1 MKDKGCPA
9 DTPLPLKN
17 KAVIGMQT
25 ILSFVIVLSILV
37 FIHELGHFLFAKR
50 AGILVR
56 EFAIGFGPKIFS
68 RWKGET
74 LYSIR
79 ALPLGGFVRMAGEDP
94 EIVELQ
100 TGSKVAVELDDQ
112 DRVTGFFFPKH
123 PKYQSLPVKGKV
135 TGMDLEKD
143 LFVRLETEDGRPL
156 RYDVH
161 PQAFL
166 YRDQKDK
173 TQIAPLDRQFS
184 SKTLGQRALTIL
196 AGPVFNIVLAAVLFM
211 VLVKLTGVESKVIH
225 DVVPGSPAAEAG
237 LKSGDVIRAVNGQSI
252 RDGDDLR
259 EKVQQSQGQPMLVT
273 VQRGDQVFQTKVKP
287 IWNPQIKQYLMNVRL
302 EQQPATATEVVVKGA
317 KETVMW
323 TDRIFEGFG
332 QLITGKIGI
341 QALGGPVQIASITGQ
356 AAEAGLLALIRW
368 TALLSLYLGVFN
380 LLPIPALD
388 GSRLV
393 FIGLEAL
400 RGKPVDPNKESM
412 VHFVGFALLM
422 VLMLAVTYND
432 IMKVFFSQ
440 R

>member
-1 MKDKGCPA
+1 M
-9 DTPLPLKN
+9 
-17 KAVIGMQT
+17 
-25 ILSFVIVLSILV
+25 
-37 FIHELGHFLFAKR
+37 
-50 AGILVR
+50 
-56 EFAIGFGPKIFS
+56 
-68 RWKGET
+68 
-74 LYSIR
+74 
-79 ALPLGGFVRMAGEDP
+79 
-94 EIVELQ
+94 Q
-100 TGSKVAVELDDQ
+100 TGSEVAVELDDQ
-112 DRVTGFFFPKH
+112 NRVTGFFFPKH

-143 LFVRLETEDGRPL
+143 LFVRLETEDGRAL

-196 AGPVFNIVLAAVLFM
+196 AGPVFNIVLATVLFM
-211 VLVKLTGVESKVIH
+211 VLVKLTGVESKVIQ

-237 LKSGDVIRAVNGQSI
+237 LKSGDVIRAVDGQTI

-259 EKVQQSQGQPMLVT
+259 EKVQQSQGQPMLIT

-302 EQQPATATEVVVKGA
+302 KQQPATATEVVVKGA

-323 TDRIFEGFG
+323 TNRIFEGFG

-356 AAEAGLLALIRW
+356 AAEAGFLALIRW

-400 RGKPVDPNKESM
+400 RGRPVDPNKESM